1 MPFVKRRDLS
11 QLRCARIPL
20 HMPPQFA
27 QPRRQVREGLLGIAH
42 GRHPCGWRV
51 PRRILDLWDWRL
63 PRKAADAI
71 SLLTNDH
78 KEVKQL
84 FKTYEKL
91 VDDEADEE
99 QRAMLAVQICTM
111 LTVHA
116 TIEEEIFYPAA
127 RKALREDE
135 DLLDEAQVEHASAK
149 DLIAQILAMNA
160 GEALY
165 DAKVKV
171 LGEYITT
178 SRKSRKRSS
187 RNSGKRGS
195 ISPPSA
201 KNSAS
206 ARRR

>member
-1 MPFVKRRDLS
+1 MSTRTKQSSTSTPSSRT
-11 QLRCARIPL
+11 
-20 HMPPQFA
+20 
-27 QPRRQVREGLLGIAH
+27 
-42 GRHPCGWRV
+42 
-51 PRRILDLWDWRL
+51 
-63 PRKAADAI
+63 DAI

-84 FKTYEKL
+84 FKTYDKL
-91 VDDEADEE
+91 VDDEAGKE

-127 RKALREDE
+127 RKALREDQ

-149 DLIAQILAMNA
+149 DLIAQILTMKA

-171 LGEYITT
+171 LGEYIDHHVKEEQEEMFPKLKKTGLDLAAIGEEL
-178 SRKSRKRSS
+178 SERKEALMAEMDSS
-187 RNSGKRGS
+187 DEAGS
-195 ISPPSA
+195 LAVP
-201 KNSAS
+201 K
-206 ARRR
+206 

>member
-1 MPFVKRRDLS
+1 MSTRTKQSSTATRSSR
-11 QLRCARIPL
+11 
-20 HMPPQFA
+20 
-27 QPRRQVREGLLGIAH
+27 
-42 GRHPCGWRV
+42 
-51 PRRILDLWDWRL
+51 
-63 PRKAADAI
+63 ADAI

-84 FKTYEKL
+84 FKTYDKL

-111 LTVHA
+111 LSVHA

-149 DLIAQILAMNA
+149 DLIAQILTMKA

-171 LGEYITT
+171 LGEYIDHHVKEEQEEMFPKLKKTGLDLAAIGEEL
-178 SRKSRKRSS
+178 SERKEVLMAEMDSS
-187 RNSGKRGS
+187 AEAGVLAVPK
-195 ISPPSA
+195 
-201 KNSAS
+201 
-206 ARRR
+206 